1 MDRTALTDT
10 GRIRRLIA
18 ESGFDGVIA
27 TAPENV
33 THTSGYY
40 NLDQRLLPEHL
51 HACVWTAEGEPTLVI
66 PGRER
71 LLEVFV
77 RDVREHYAY
86 GDTDEQ
92 GLDFLADALRE
103 RGLENGRVGI
113 DMRRAI
119 ALHVRGLEKR
129 LPGLQIVDATDL
141 FERMRLVKTPAEIE
155 VLRRA
160 NRATEKAI
168 MIAYAQARPSDT
180 EKSIVDA
187 MDYYTEKLG
196 AEAVAFNIIASG
208 ERTIRG
214 HHRGEEVPVKQG
226 DIVRVDYG
234 GLFDGY
240 YTDLVRMAVV
250 GRPSDRQRAIY
261 SACYAVQQRC
271 LEALRPGISAQEL
284 FDLAEQ
290 AYRDEKLPIT
300 RTMYGHSIG
309 LAVHE
314 RPTICNGDDWA
325 LEQGYVV
332 CIENGYTDRE
342 QKERYHL
349 EDTLVITESG
359 YELLSDYANTSEMYV
374 IM

>member
-1 MDRTALTDT
+1 MDRTAFTDT

-18 ESGFDGVIA
+18 QSGLDGVIA

-40 NLDQRLLPEHL
+40 NLDQRLLPHHL
-51 HACVWTAEGEPTLVI
+51 HACIWTAEGEPTLVI
-66 PGRER
+66 PTRER

-77 RDVREHYAY
+77 RDVREHYAS

-92 GLDFLADALRE
+92 GLDFVADALRE
-103 RGLENGRVGI
+103 RGLERGRVGV
-113 DMRRAI
+113 DLRHAV

-141 FERMRLVKTPAEIE
+141 FGRMRLVKTPAEIDL
-155 VLRRA
+155 LRAA

-168 MIAYAQARPSDT
+168 MIAYAQARRGDT
-180 EKSIVDA
+180 EKSVVDA
-187 MDYYTEKLG
+187 MDYYTVKLG

-214 HHRGEEVPVKQG
+214 HHRGEEVPIREG
-226 DIVRVDYG
+226 DVVRVDYG
-234 GLFDGY
+234 GLFAGY
-240 YTDLVRMAVV
+240 YTDLVRMAIV
-250 GRPSDRQRAIY
+250 GQPSDRQRGIY
-261 SACYAVQQRC
+261 RACYAIQQQC
-271 LEALRPGISAQEL
+271 LAALRPGVSAQEI
-284 FDLAEQ
+284 FELAER
-290 AYRDEKLPIT
+290 AYREEKLPIT

-314 RPTICNGDDWA
+314 RPTICDGDDWV
-325 LEQGYVV
+325 LEPGFVL

-342 QKERYHL
+342 QQERYHL
-349 EDTLVITESG
+349 EDTVVITADG
-359 YELLSDYANTSEMYV
+359 YVLLSDYADTSEMYV
-374 IM
+374 ID